1 MQSDKALDADDVHD
15 ETFFKNEATSQYND
29 IEGHEEKYKDCKKKE
44 KTLEEVV
51 GEIVGKPTIW
61 SVILVVSTMSYGL
74 SVDSLTY
81 DTVFAG
87 LLPYEKWECIS
98 KKCVRLLDNFTD
110 KAHFYSQATL
120 CKSDLKIR
128 EDYIF
133 ADDNR
138 TSFAVEWGLFCEG
151 EAQMSFLSSSI
162 FLGAY
167 VGYLL
172 ASPAFD
178 SLGRKKVTIASA
190 ILSFVSVLASGFCS
204 NYYLM
209 ASLRFLCGLGKN
221 VCWMGLYCWVLE
233 FTPENMTTFM
243 TVLSHVTH
251 GLGFLLLDL
260 LSYYI
265 KDWRQIFFVVSA
277 ITALGTAP
285 MFLIPESP
293 RFLLT
298 KGKLAE
304 AKASLEVLSR
314 FIGNPKS
321 MEDVDLVY
329 TTHKQDLLM
338 QVKDFYV
345 YPKLGRQ
352 TVLLALIWFMTCAL
366 HYTFNF
372 GWGKISNDLYM
383 SYVYGG
389 LVTTA
394 AYLIL
399 PVNKLLGKKRCMVF
413 FLSSSCIFYLL
424 AMIDYNISS
433 NFTLEHLVSLL
444 GYMTILG
451 SYTLVYQYT
460 GELTPTSHRGMVYCI
475 CASFSR
481 IGSFLGPYIQLLF
494 TVLDKKIT
502 FGLFAGGSL
511 VCTVIVSFMRDPTG
525 KAMPETPKEL

>member
-1 MQSDKALDADDVHD
+1 MRIPTLFLQIMNYHSIKNGDVHD
-15 ETFFKNEATSQYND
+15 ETFIKNEAASQYND
-29 IEGHEEKYKDCKKKE
+29 IERHEEKYKDCKKNE
-44 KTLEEVV
+44 KTIEEVV
-51 GEIVGKPTIW
+51 EEIVGKPTIW

-81 DTVFAG
+81 STVFAG

-110 KAHFYSQATL
+110 KAHFYSQATI

-162 FLGAY
+162 FL
-167 VGYLL
+167 
-172 ASPAFD
+172 
-178 SLGRKKVTIASA
+178 
-190 ILSFVSVLASGFCS
+190 
-204 NYYLM
+204 
-209 ASLRFLCGLGKN
+209 
-221 VCWMGLYCWVLE
+221 E

-265 KDWRQIFFVVSA
+265 KEWRQIFFVVSA

-372 GWGKISNDLYM
+372 GWGKISHDLYM

-389 LVTTA
+389 LVNTA